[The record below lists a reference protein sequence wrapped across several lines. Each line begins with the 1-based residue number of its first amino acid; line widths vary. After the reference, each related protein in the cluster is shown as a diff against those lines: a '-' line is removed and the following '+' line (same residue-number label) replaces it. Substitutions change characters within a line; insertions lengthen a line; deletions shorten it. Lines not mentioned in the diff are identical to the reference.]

1 MSNILDLKTLFQKH
15 CTCNMYTLLMLD
27 HVQVDLDISFS
38 GQYMHVQLHQSF
50 PLKYSIRT

>member
-15 CTCNMYTLLMLD
+15 CTCDMYTLLMLD
-27 HVQVDLDISFS
+27 HVQVDFDISFS

>member
-15 CTCNMYTLLMLD
+15 CTCNMYTFLMLD
-27 HVQVDLDISFS
+27 HVQVDFNISFS
-38 GQYMHVQLHQSF
+38 GQYMHVQLHQPL